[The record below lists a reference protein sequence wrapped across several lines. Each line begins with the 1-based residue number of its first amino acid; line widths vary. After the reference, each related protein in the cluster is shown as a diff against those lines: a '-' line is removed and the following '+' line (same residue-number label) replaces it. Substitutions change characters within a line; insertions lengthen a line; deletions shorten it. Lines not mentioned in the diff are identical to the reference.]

1 MDTNKQL
8 QIAASSGDI
17 FTVANLLISNA
28 EILPLSLFDFTLGLQ
43 ICHPNYRQ
51 WATTDAQKHWAK
63 AFQDQDGL
71 TIGFRSL
78 RWLAQRVPSA
88 RSVLLSRNLK
98 TIRAYL
104 HALVNEQATI
114 VETSGAIRGQAFNT
128 GFPVFTS
135 VDLISK
141 IRIRGTSLEPK
152 ALERLPQLFDVV
164 RLIDFL
170 EGVFA
175 DPKLIFDRYNSNWE
189 KVVTALEKSP
199 YNYSENKLARAR
211 AYVEATRMLIK
222 RGYEVTDADLRPVV
236 EINNMN
242 VLFTNVKV
250 LEKDFSD
257 FERKMLGTT
266 NQRVYEALLANPDV
280 EGSFAR
286 LAENAIRNLA
296 DVPYIVLGVSAAAQV
311 STLASNLAFGTSELV
326 TFGLENP
333 YVAQQVLPIVNET
346 TTTTNPQIDFD
357 VINKAVELFQ
367 GMSPELPSS
376 LALIVTTLLLITS
389 SVVFLYAKKPQ
400 LRRSIAIGLT
410 SSIVWLRS
418 RNVTTEEE
426 REEIKADTVELIE
439 TIIDITEEE
448 EESKPAPVAA
458 PAPEPVVT
466 PVVPI
471 SFYSA
476 SWTVATS
483 RLLEFAQYIQGIEAD
498 QQPATLLETQR
509 AFDVVFHSRQLASQ
523 QTLARAGR
531 YVYNNLSSVTESLLN
546 SEELQI
552 KELLS

>member
-1 MDTNKQL
+1 M
-8 QIAASSGDI
+8 
-17 FTVANLLISNA
+17 
-28 EILPLSLFDFTLGLQ
+28 
-43 ICHPNYRQ
+43 
-51 WATTDAQKHWAK
+51 
-63 AFQDQDGL
+63 
-71 TIGFRSL
+71 
-78 RWLAQRVPSA
+78 
-88 RSVLLSRNLK
+88 
-98 TIRAYL
+98 
-104 HALVNEQATI
+104 
-114 VETSGAIRGQAFNT
+114 
-128 GFPVFTS
+128 
-135 VDLISK
+135 
-141 IRIRGTSLEPK
+141 
-152 ALERLPQLFDVV
+152 
-164 RLIDFL
+164 
-170 EGVFA
+170 
-175 DPKLIFDRYNSNWE
+175 
-189 KVVTALEKSP
+189 
-199 YNYSENKLARAR
+199 
-211 AYVEATRMLIK
+211 
-222 RGYEVTDADLRPVV
+222 
-236 EINNMN
+236 
-242 VLFTNVKV
+242 
-250 LEKDFSD
+250 
-257 FERKMLGTT
+257 
-266 NQRVYEALLANPDV
+266 
-280 EGSFAR
+280 
-286 LAENAIRNLA
+286 
-296 DVPYIVLGVSAAAQV
+296 LGVSAAAQV

-448 EESKPAPVAA
+448 EESKPVAAPVAA

-471 SFYSA
+471 SFYSP

-498 QQPATLLETQR
+498 QQPPTLLETQR